1 VVKRQLGPL
10 LLLLGSAG
18 CSDHVSEVVRP
29 VPPVPGAPQ
38 IAGCPVFPA
47 SSPWNQEIGGAAVDA
62 LSASYLASIGGAA
75 PLFANLGTDA
85 RSGIPYVVVPAEQP
99 QVPIHFTIA
108 AESDPGPYPIPDDI
122 PVESGDSGHAI
133 ILQRDTC
140 LLYEVYQLQRSADGW
155 QGYAGALWRLRED
168 MRRPR
173 YLTSAD
179 GAGLPVFPGLLRYD
193 EIAAGEIRHALRV
206 SVPRTQRAF
215 VDPATHWAS
224 DDTDPSLPPM
234 GLRLRL
240 KASVDAATF
249 PGAAQVIVTALQRY
263 GLLVAEN
270 GNAWWLSGV
279 SDARFSTAELAA
291 LQTITGDSFEAVS
304 TGPLT
309 TD

>member
-1 VVKRQLGPL
+1 VVKRRLGL
-10 LLLLGSAG
+10 LLLCSAA
-18 CSDHVSEVVRP
+18 CADHVSEVVRP
-29 VPPVPGAPQ
+29 VSPAPGAPQ

-47 SSPWNQEIGGAAVDA
+47 TSPWNQEIGGAAVDA
-62 LSASYLASIGGAA
+62 LSASYLASIGVDA
-75 PLFANLGTDA
+75 PLLANLGVDSRT
-85 RSGIPYVVVPAEQP
+85 GIPYVVVPAEQP
-99 QVPIHFTIA
+99 PVPIRFVNPT
-108 AESDPGPYPIPDDI
+108 ESDPGPYPIPDDV
-122 PVESGDSGHAI
+122 PVESGDSSHAI
-133 ILQRDTC
+133 IIQRDTC

-193 EIAAGEIRHALRV
+193 EVATGEIRHALRV

-240 KASVDAATF
+240 KASVDASAF
-249 PGAAQVIVTALQRY
+249 PGAAQVIVTALKRY

-270 GNAWWLSGV
+270 GNPWWLSGV
-279 SDARFSTAELAA
+279 SDPRFSAAELDS
-291 LQTITGDSFEAVS
+291 LQTLTGDSFEAVS
-304 TGPLT
+304 TGPLI

>member
-1 VVKRQLGPL
+1 VSRPAGVL
-10 LLLLGSAG
+10 LLLLGTAA

-29 VPPVPGAPQ
+29 VPPVTGVPQ

-47 SSPWNQEIGGAAVDA
+47 SSPWNQDIAGAAVDA
-62 LSASYLASIGGAA
+62 LSSSYIASIGTDV
-75 PLFANLGTDA
+75 PLFANLGTDS

-99 QVPIHFTIA
+99 RVPIGFTQDT
-108 AESDPGPYPIPDDI
+108 ESDPGPYPIPDDVPI
-122 PVESGDSGHAI
+122 ESGDSGHAVI
-133 ILQRDTC
+133 IQRDTC
-140 LLYEVYQLQRSADGW
+140 LLYEVYQLQRITDGW

-173 YLTSAD
+173 YATSAD
-179 GAGLPVFPGLLRYD
+179 GAGLPVFPGLIRYD
-193 EIAAGEIRHALRV
+193 ELAVGEIRHALRV

-224 DDTDPSLPPM
+224 DNTDPSLPPM

-240 KASVDAATF
+240 KASVDASVFA
-249 PGAAQVIVTALQRY
+249 GAAQVIVTALKRY
-263 GLLVAEN
+263 GMLVAEN
-270 GNAWWLSGV
+270 GNPWWLSGV
-279 SDARFSTAELAA
+279 SDPRLSTAELAS
-291 LQTITGDSFEAVS
+291 LQTITGDSFEALS